1 MHERSVGDDV
11 TTETFAIVA
20 GGGTAGHVL
29 PGLAICRALVAR
41 GHAVDAIRYVGS
53 ERGLEARLVPEAGFP
68 LTLLPGRG
76 IQRRLSLANLG
87 ATVGILRAIVTA
99 VGLVRRLHPSVVV
112 ALGGYASVPCALAAV
127 VLRVPMIVAEQNAV
141 PGAANRLVGR
151 FARACAVS
159 FPGTPLPRPVVTGNP
174 VRPEVLAVDRDRDG
188 PGARAALGVALDRRL
203 VLVFGGSLGALRIN
217 RATVELAA
225 RWSGRADVAVHHV
238 VGARDWDAITT
249 TTPDLAAGGLAYRAV
264 RYETDMPRALAA
276 ADIAVCR
283 SGSGTCFELAAVG
296 LPAVL
301 VPSPVVTGDHQRAN
315 ARHLAQAGGAV
326 VVEDAELDGARL
338 AAELDAVL
346 GAPDRLAAL
355 AAGVRTLARPDAAD
369 AVAALA
375 EQHAR

>member
-1 MHERSVGDDV
+1 VHERSVGDDV

-99 VGLVRRLHPSVVV
+99 LGLVRRLRPSVVV

-127 VLRVPMIVAEQNAV
+127 VLRVPVIVAEQNAV

-188 PGARAALGVALDRRL
+188 PGARAALGVGLDRRL

-225 RWSGRADVAVHHV
+225 RWAGRADVAVHHV
-238 VGARDWDAITT
+238 VGARDWDAITA

-264 RYETDMPRALAA
+264 RYETDMPRAFAA